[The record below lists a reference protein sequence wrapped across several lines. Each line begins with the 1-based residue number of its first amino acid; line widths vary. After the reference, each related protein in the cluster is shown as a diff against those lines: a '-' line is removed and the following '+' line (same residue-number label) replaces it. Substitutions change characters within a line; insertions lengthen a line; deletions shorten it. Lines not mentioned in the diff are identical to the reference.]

1 MLKKL
6 ASCIGEYKKPSI
18 LAPLFVTCE
27 VILEVLIPWLMS
39 YIIDYGIEKSN
50 MELTSAIG
58 VLLVVLV
65 GLSMFCGAMAGK
77 YAAIAAAGFAKNL
90 RKKMFYSVQDFSF
103 TNIDKFSTSGLVTR
117 LTTDVSNLQNAYQM
131 IIRIAVRCPAMLAFS
146 LSMAFFV
153 NPRVSLIFLAAVPIL
168 GGGLILIA
176 TKAHPIFESVFKTYD
191 RLNQVV
197 QENLRGIRVVKAF
210 VREDFEENKFKKVSG
225 EIYNKFS
232 AAERLLSFNSPL
244 MQGSMYMCML
254 LIAWFGSRLIISN
267 NMTRGDLI
275 SLITYTNQILMSLMS
290 FSMIFVM
297 VIISKASAERCAE
310 VLDETSDLTDGTLTE
325 VLDGS
330 IEFKDVSFSYSKNE
344 DSLCLKGINLS
355 IRSGETIGIIGGTGS
370 AKTSLVQLIP
380 RLYDVTKGSVLVGGK
395 DVRDYKTKDLRD
407 SVAMVLQKNE
417 LFSGTLKENL
427 KWGNENATDDEIIR
441 ACQLAQADSFIN
453 ALPQKYDTHI
463 EQGGKNVS
471 GGQKQRICIARA
483 LLKNPKILILDD
495 STSAVDTHTDSLI
508 RTAFAEE
515 IPNTTKIIIAQ
526 RVSSIQHAD
535 RIIVMENG
543 EVNAFDTHENLLESN
558 QIYREIYDSQQRE
571 VIGNE

>member
-6 ASCIGEYKKPSI
+6 ASCIEEYKKPSI
-18 LAPLFVTCE
+18 LAPLFVTFE

-39 YIIDYGIEKSN
+39 YIIDHGIEKSN
-50 MELTSAIG
+50 MKLVGAIG
-58 VLLVVLV
+58 ALLVVLV
-65 GLSMFCGAMAGK
+65 GLSMFCGAMSGR

-131 IIRIAVRCPAMLAFS
+131 IIRIAVRCPAMLVFS

-153 NPRVSLIFLAAVPIL
+153 NPRISLIFLAVIPFL

-225 EIYNKFS
+225 EIYNKFCS
-232 AAERLLSFNSPL
+232 AERLLSFNSPL

-267 NMTRGDLI
+267 NMTQGDLI

-310 VLDETSDLTDGTLTE
+310 VLDETSDLTDGNLTE
-325 VLDGS
+325 VQDGS
-330 IEFKDVSFSYSKNE
+330 IEFKDVSFSYSKSE

-355 IRSGETIGIIGGTGS
+355 FRSGETIGIIGGTGS
-370 AKTSLVQLIP
+370 AKTTLVQLIP

-395 DVRDYKTKDLRD
+395 DVRSYKTKALRD

-453 ALPQKYDTHI
+453 NLPQKYDTHI

-483 LLKNPKILILDD
+483 LLKKPKILILDD

-526 RVSSIQHAD
+526 RISSIQHAD